1 MMRGAVLASAAVLA
15 AGGLVLAWAW
25 PFGGASASGKASAE
39 TLALGE
45 AVYAESCAG
54 CHGADLEGEPDWR
67 SRLPS
72 GLMPAPPHDETGHTW
87 HHPDDALLRITRE
100 GPAAVVGGGYESAM
114 PGFGEVLSDEEI
126 HAVLAFIKG
135 TWPERERDYQAQM
148 TRQSER

>member
-1 MMRGAVLASAAVLA
+1 MRRGVVLAGAAILA
-15 AGGLVLAWAW
+15 AGGLVLAWTW
-25 PFGGASASGKASAE
+25 PLGGAAAGGVASAE

-45 AVYAESCAG
+45 AVYADNCAS

-67 SRLPS
+67 SRLPA

-87 HHPDDALLRITRE
+87 HHPDDALFRITEE
-100 GPAAVVGGGYESAM
+100 GPAVVVGGGYESAM

-126 HAVLAFIKG
+126 RAVLAFIKS